1 MGNNPIQP
9 GKKPRLAN
17 PHGTTRRLHS
27 SENQS
32 ARPQSL
38 AYTSVF
44 ESAAQAGPMLLHSA

>member
-1 MGNNPIQP
+1 MGKNPIQP
-9 GKKPRLAN
+9 GKKHRLAN
-17 PHGTTRRLHS
+17 PHGTTCRLQIP
-27 SENQS
+27 ENQS